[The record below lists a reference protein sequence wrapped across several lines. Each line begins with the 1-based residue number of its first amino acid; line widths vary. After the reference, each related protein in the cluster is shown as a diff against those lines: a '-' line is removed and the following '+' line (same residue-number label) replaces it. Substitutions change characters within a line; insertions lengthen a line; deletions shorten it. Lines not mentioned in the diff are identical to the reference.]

1 MGGER
6 RIWSKILT
14 CACSCA
20 CIICSCSEE
29 TEPQK
34 LAEVQ
39 LSISGTD
46 FMTRAADPDEDA
58 VRDLNIYIFD
68 SRGIIEEQIWIPEV
82 MDSRSA
88 SCSATL
94 LQGKEYSFYACA
106 NLGRRHE
113 ISSVSGLEDLK
124 CHLAY
129 PDDYREGMPMAGKA
143 EGIRIDKGQT
153 EVRIALERL
162 MAKISITMDR
172 GGLSKDVSMNVTHIR
187 IGNCPKTASVFKANR
202 VTDHDECFSLGF
214 SRNEVECSILNRN
227 AGNGTSGTLSL
238 YMLENMQGD
247 LGNITSDSQK
257 VFSEYDVRREIC
269 SYIEIWMDYRSPS
282 HASGDTPLKY
292 RFYLGEDRSNL
303 DIERNCHYRIT
314 VIPEDDGLSDDSW
327 RVDKSGLEPC
337 ADGTFFNMSPSGYIQ
352 ADIGDTLHVRCSF
365 HPSDTD
371 FEIGREELE
380 FDRSRGI
387 YDYEID
393 PDGRGVCL
401 YLKAP
406 GTGIIYMSAGA
417 PVNQSGMLVVEVNN
431 IKNSIS

>member
-1 MGGER
+1 MGRER
-6 RIWSKILT
+6 RIWSTLLT
-14 CACSCA
+14 YVWIVCGCMTD
-20 CIICSCSEE
+20 
-29 TEPQK
+29 TEVQQF
-34 LAEVQ
+34 AEVQ
-39 LSISGTD
+39 VKISGTG
-46 FMTRAADPDEDA
+46 FTTRAADPDETA
-58 VRDLNIYIFD
+58 VNDLNVYVFD
-68 SRGIIEEQIWIPEV
+68 SRGIMEEQIWIPKV
-82 MDSRSA
+82 TDSRSPNCA
-88 SCSATL
+88 ITL
-94 LQGKEYSFYACA
+94 LKGKDYSFYACA

-113 ISSVSGLEDLK
+113 LSSVSGLEELR
-124 CHLAY
+124 CYLAY

-143 EGIRIDKGQT
+143 EGIRIEDGQT

-172 GGLSKDVSMNVTHIR
+172 GGLSGDVSMNVTHVR
-187 IGNCPKTASVFKANR
+187 IGNCPKTARVFTENR
-202 VTDHDECFSLGF
+202 VADHDECFSTGF

-227 AGNGTSGTLSL
+227 AGNGISGTLTL

-247 LGNITSDSQK
+247 IGNITSDSHK
-257 VFSEYDVRREIC
+257 VFSEYDVRRETC
-269 SYIEIWMDYRSPS
+269 SYIEIWLDYRSPS
-282 HASGDTPLKY
+282 LASSDIPLKY
-292 RFYLGEDRSNL
+292 RFYLGESRSNL
-303 DIERNCHYRIT
+303 DVERNCHYHIT
-314 VIPEDDGLSDDSW
+314 VIPEDDGLSDEGW

-337 ADGTFFNMSPSGYIQ
+337 PDGTFFSMSPSGYIQ
-352 ADIGDTLHVRCSF
+352 TDIGDTLHVRCSF
-365 HPSDTD
+365 HPLDTD

-380 FDRSRGI
+380 FDKSRGI